1 MFNNISHP
9 ATDRGNGNMKRRALA
24 ALYSILVL
32 AYLGFLFYYLTLR
45 PGGADGNPVVIKSLI
60 GFVSGGMIMM
70 AVYAVTL
77 SFFRRGEKAMLYFAL
92 FCFAGGIRFLV
103 AEGNMI
109 LTEIFP
115 GLSDVAAINIYGVTI
130 GITVIGIVCLNFELF
145 ATPDYK
151 KRLPY
156 FIAAITIIHG
166 AGAIIAALLGDLFI
180 TRVALLLVSEI
191 NFIHI
196 LFMIAKSPGFR
207 TNKICKL
214 HFVSV
219 LLFIG
224 ISIFTALSP
233 GTFPNLAVISNSVL
247 IIVHTILLSDRYS
260 RAISENELLDKLNRT
275 KTEFLQDMSH
285 EMKAP
290 LTVIATGIDFADR
303 EIHKESAGLERA
315 AAALDNIR
323 EETQRLGRMVGGMVN
338 LASMSEISE
347 NRKRIDFA
355 ALLRNS
361 AETFRPALEQ
371 RNNRLSVEI
380 APGLPDVFVEH
391 DQFARVMTNLLSNAA
406 DHTRDGQLI
415 LSADFDSAFITVR
428 LSDTG
433 DGIERPLLPKVFG
446 RGVSGRGGTGY
457 GLYICKTVVEAHGGT
472 INIESEAGRGTAV
485 TFTVPVY
492 GGQEA
497 GHRL

>member
-1 MFNNISHP
+1 
-9 ATDRGNGNMKRRALA
+9 MKRRALA
-24 ALYSILVL
+24 ALYSIFIL
-32 AYLGFLFYYLTLR
+32 AYLGFLFYFLTLR

-115 GLSDVAAINIYGVTI
+115 GLSDVAAINIYGVAI
-130 GITVIGIVCLNFELF
+130 GITLIGMVCLNFEIF
-145 ATPDYK
+145 ATPNYK

-156 FIAAITIIHG
+156 FIAAIAMIHS
-166 AGAIIAALLGDLFI
+166 ADAIITALIGDLFFK
-180 TRVALLLVSEI
+180 RVALLLVTEI
-191 NFIHI
+191 NLIHI
-196 LFMIAKSPGFR
+196 IFMIAKSPSFR
-207 TNKICKL
+207 TNKIYKL

-224 ISIFTALSP
+224 VSIFTALSP
-233 GTFPNLAVISNSVL
+233 GTFPNLGVISHSVL
-247 IIVHTILLSDRYS
+247 IIVHIILLSDRYS

-290 LTVIATGIDFADR
+290 LTVIATGIDFADQEIGR
-303 EIHKESAGLERA
+303 EGGDLTEARS
-315 AAALDNIR
+315 ALDAVR
-323 EETQRLGRMVGGMVN
+323 EETQRLGRMVSGMIS
-338 LASMSEISE
+338 LAAMSGITE
-347 NRKRIDFA
+347 NRKRVDFA
-355 ALLRNS
+355 VLLGSSTEAFRLLMEKYHNALRVKID
-361 AETFRPALEQ
+361 PD
-371 RNNRLSVEI
+371 
-380 APGLPDVFVEH
+380 LPDVFVEH
-391 DQFARVMTNLLSNAA
+391 DRFTQVMANLLTNAA
-406 DHTRDGQLI
+406 DHTWDGQVFVM
-415 LSADFDSAFITVR
+415 AEHNGPVITVQV
-428 LSDTG
+428 SDTG
-433 DGIERPLLPKVFG
+433 DGIERSLLPKVFE

-472 INIESEAGRGTAV
+472 IKIESEPGKGTTV

-497 GHRL
+497 RHRL